1 MRRLLPLAT
10 VASVTVF
17 TSLVAFE
24 PAKAVTIN
32 TFPSWNG
39 SNYIAAWGSSGST
52 PTYGQRITVD
62 DPLGLILD
70 SFNFAVRI
78 NNPQQY
84 QARVYAWDPLKG
96 PRGSTTGL
104 PLYSGGLNSIGG
116 TSNLFETIAITT
128 GGVFLPG
135 SGKQYALLLT
145 TEGLTGSGG
154 GEWGFLNGDLYP
166 GGSFVFTNYPIS
178 QDWDNFFTA
187 TSDLA
192 FSATLREVPGP
203 LPIAGASMAFAF
215 SRKLR
220 RRVKGAG
227 VDGQC

>member
-10 VASVTVF
+10 VASVTAF
-17 TSLVAFE
+17 TSLVAVE
-24 PAKAVTIN
+24 PVNAVTIN
-32 TFPSWNG
+32 TFPSWDG
-39 SNYIAAWGSSGST
+39 GFSIYDWGLGGST

-70 SFNFAVRI
+70 SFNFAVKI

-96 PRGSTTGL
+96 PKGSTTGS
-104 PLYSGGLNSIGG
+104 PLYSGGLSSIGG
-116 TSNLFETIAITT
+116 TNNLFETVAITT

-135 SGKQYALLLT
+135 GGKQYALLLT
-145 TEGLTGSGG
+145 AEGLTGSGG
-154 GEWGFLNGDLYP
+154 GEWGFPGDVYP